1 MTACERRRVVLTG
14 NSETE
19 IISST
24 CTRAGWAHRHQSVHD
39 NAIRSDVALLVW
51 GLCR

>member
-24 CTRAGWAHRHQSVHD
+24 CTRAERAHRRQSVHD
-39 NAIRSDVALLVW
+39 DAIRSDLAVL
-51 GLCR
+51 GC